1 MAKPR
6 RKRLTRST
14 ILLRWLAV
22 GAVAL
27 IAFLYYRPL
36 HTYFSTRSA
45 LAQRSAEVARL
56 RAQHRQLARRLAES
70 TSTGALEREARRLGL
85 VKPGERLF
93 IVKGVKAWLRR
104 HEHRSARS
112 RIGGD
117 G

>member
-1 MAKPR
+1 MAKRR
-6 RKRLTRST
+6 RKRPTRST

-45 LAQRSAEVARL
+45 LAQRSDEVARL
-56 RAQHRQLARRLAES
+56 RAQHRQ
-70 TSTGALEREARRLGL
+70 LGL

-93 IVKGVKAWLRR
+93 IVKGVKAWLRK
-104 HEHRSARS
+104 HEHGSRGS